1 MVQFNSR
8 SRHKKHLPRSRKNV
22 IRLNQSFSHRKKAR
36 KAEQAAKKALY
47 LSTLPKEKY
56 KRILYRLK
64 PSHLYHYWFSREGLI
79 MGLRIVGIA
88 IVAGFIITIGLFAY
102 FRKDLPQLK
111 DISGDNLGGSV
122 SYYDRTGKVLL
133 FQDYNG
139 IKRVPVQSNQI
150 SPYMKEATVAIE
162 DRNFY
167 KEGAFDIRSIFRAAV
182 HDLFHRNGVLEG
194 GSTITQQ
201 VVKLNEN
208 WTNNRTITRKIKE
221 LILAVEVARE
231 YSKDQ
236 ILTGY
241 LNIAPYGGVDYGVQ
255 AAAEDYFRVN
265 ASQLTLPQAVML
277 AAIPESPSYYSP
289 YGSTRFNPAA
299 GDTFSSQALLGRMN
313 YIYKMM
319 VQQHYITEAQAQAAM
334 KVNIL
339 NEVQPMQGK
348 YTNIKSPYFV
358 FAAKQQL
365 ENQLGSQV
373 VSRGGLKVITTLNMT
388 LQQDAEND
396 VTNNLPRVESYKG
409 DEEAMAA
416 EDVKTGQMVALV
428 GGVNFNNPNYGQIN
442 YANINVS
449 PGSSVKP
456 FVYGTFINNNTDVG
470 AGSVLYDVRQPIM
483 NYYPCTNY
491 ARPLNGGNCLAD
503 YDFRYPGP
511 ETIRYALAGSRN
523 VPAIKAVLSEVP
535 NDTSNGHLASIDKF
549 ISTFNALMGYKDA
562 YKCYQPNVNV
572 ETAGPNQQ
580 AQCYASSGIG
590 DGAYV
595 HIDQQVNGDA
605 SLARLGQVIPQT
617 YILSVQDASGKY
629 LYKWTQP
636 KPKQVIRPDAAYI
649 IDNILSDPRAT
660 YLPGRCSAT
669 NCTPLS
675 AGGYK
680 FQRYNGWDI
689 AIKTGT
695 TNYNFDGLMTAW
707 TTQFAV
713 VSWVGYHTRN
723 LAMTAGGMEF
733 MTEPLTRTWME
744 QALSTLNMKPVNW
757 TQPSDIKVL
766 PAYVQRTHV
775 GLGSEEPG
783 PTDEIFPS
791 WYNGKNSNATSETID
806 RVSGL
811 LATSCTPSL
820 AKEVVGG
827 ANDTSFSADI
837 FYPTFVGNEQN
848 LEAKQGGGKS
858 ISTTQT
864 DNVHHCNDTPP
875 SVTVTVSQNLG
886 SSNSSN
892 SGTANQCDT
901 SCTIT
906 VAATAGTHPL
916 SGGNYTIAPAGTI
929 NVTLNNNVIKTIQI
943 PNTPADNQNFNY
955 SFNYSPT
962 ISGSG
967 TIQATVV
974 DSVLYSSSNSTNI
987 TYYAPLSNLSVT
999 KNASGFDV
1007 FSWSGGMPT
1016 YNISVNGS
1024 VACSSQQA
1032 TTCTANTPFTSGLP
1046 IVLSDG
1052 SGYSLNSSVTTP
1064 DKKKRKKQLF

>member
-8 SRHKKHLPRSRKNV
+8 GRKTSHLPRSRNNSLR
-22 IRLNQSFSHRKKAR
+22 INQSLSDRKKSR

-79 MGLRIVGIA
+79 MGLRVVGIA
-88 IVAGFIITIGLFAY
+88 IVVGFILTIGLFAY

-111 DISGDNLGGSV
+111 DIAGDNLGGSV

-133 FQDYNG
+133 FQDYSG

-162 DRNFY
+162 DKNFY
-167 KEGAFDIRSIFRAAV
+167 KEGAFDIRSIFRAAF
-182 HDLFHRNGVLEG
+182 HDLFHQNGVLEG

-208 WTNNRTITRKIKE
+208 WTDNRTITRKIKE
-221 LILAVEVARE
+221 LILAVEVGRE
-231 YSKDQ
+231 YTKDQ

-277 AAIPESPSYYSP
+277 SAIPESPSYYSP
-289 YGSTRFNPAA
+289 YGSTQFNPAA
-299 GDTFSSQALLGRMN
+299 GNTFSSQALIGRMQ

-319 VQQHYITEAQAQAAM
+319 VQQHYITESQAQAAM
-334 KVNIL
+334 KVDIL
-339 NEVQPMQGK
+339 SEIQPMQGK
-348 YTNIKSPYFV
+348 YTNIKAPYFV
-358 FAAKQQL
+358 LVAKQQL

-373 VSRGGLKVITTLNMT
+373 VSRGGLKVITTLN
-388 LQQDAEND
+388 LQLQSYAEQDVA
-396 VTNNLPRVESYKG
+396 NNYRNVVRDLG

-428 GGVNFNNPNYGQIN
+428 GGVNFNNPSYGQIN
-442 YANINVS
+442 YANINIS

-456 FVYGTFINNNTDVG
+456 IVYGTLINNNTDVG
-470 AGSVLYDVRQPIM
+470 AGSVLYDVQQPIM
-483 NYYPCTNY
+483 SYYPCTNH
-491 ARPLNGGNCLAD
+491 ALPANGGNCLED
-503 YDFRYPGP
+503 YDFKYPGP
-511 ETIRYALAGSRN
+511 ETVRYALAGSRN

-535 NDTSNGHLASIDKF
+535 NDNSNGHLTSIDKF
-549 ISTFNALMGYKDA
+549 ISTFNAMMDAKDA
-562 YKCYQPNVNV
+562 YNCYQPNVNV

-580 AQCYASSGIG
+580 SQCYASAGIG
-590 DGAYV
+590 DGAYI
-595 HIDQQVNGDA
+595 HIDQQVNADA
-605 SLARLGQVIPQT
+605 SLARLGQTLPQT
-617 YILSVQDASGKY
+617 YILSVQDASGKT

-636 KPKQVIRPDAAYI
+636 KPVQVIRPDAAYI
-649 IDNILSDPRAT
+649 IDNILSDPRAS
-660 YLPGRCSAT
+660 YLPGNCTAT
-669 NCTPLS
+669 YCTPLS

-680 FQRYNGWDI
+680 FQHYNGWDI
-689 AIKTGT
+689 AVKTGT

-707 TTQFAV
+707 TTQYAI

-723 LAMTAGGMEF
+723 RALTAGQMEYL
-733 MTEPLTRTWME
+733 TEPLTRTWMT
-744 QALSTLNMKPVNW
+744 QALDSLNMKPVNW

-766 PAYVQRTHV
+766 PGFVQRTHIDF
-775 GLGSEEPG
+775 GDQEPG

-791 WYNGKNSNATSETID
+791 WYSGKNGGSTSETID
-806 RVSGL
+806 KVSGL

-820 AKEVVGG
+820 AKQVVGG
-827 ANDTSFSADI
+827 ANDSSFSADI

-858 ISTTQT
+858 IATTQT
-864 DNVHHCNDTPP
+864 DNVHNCNDTPP
-875 SVTVTVSQNLG
+875 SVTVTVSQNPGPG
-886 SSNSSN
+886 SPSSTSN
-892 SGTANQCDT
+892 NQCDT

-916 SGGNYTIAPAGTI
+916 SGGSYTTAPAGTI
-929 NVTLNNNVIKTIQI
+929 NITLNGNTIKTIQI
-943 PNTPADNQNFNY
+943 PTSSSQNFNY
-955 SFNYSPT
+955 NFKYLPT
-962 ISGSG
+962 SNGSGSI
-967 TIQATVV
+967 TATVV
-974 DSVLYSSSNSTNI
+974 DSVLYSSSNSTNV
-987 TYYAPLSNLSVT
+987 TYAAALSNLSVT
-999 KNASGFDV
+999 KNSSGFDV
-1007 FSWSGGMPT
+1007 FSWTGGMPT
-1016 YNISVNGS
+1016 YNVNVNG
-1024 VACSSQQA
+1024 VDCSSQQ
-1032 TTCTANTPFTSGLP
+1032 TTCTANSVIPSGLS
-1046 IVLSDG
+1046 IVLTDG
-1052 SGYSLNSSVTTP
+1052 DGYSLNSSVTTP
-1064 DKKKRKKQLF
+1064 YKKK